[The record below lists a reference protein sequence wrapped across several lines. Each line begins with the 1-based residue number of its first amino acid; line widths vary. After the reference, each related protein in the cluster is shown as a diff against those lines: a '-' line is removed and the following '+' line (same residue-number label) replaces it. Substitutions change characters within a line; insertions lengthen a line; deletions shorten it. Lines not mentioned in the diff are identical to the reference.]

1 MGPCLKLPDGNDP
14 FAKTGSGQNV
24 QKSSKCS
31 KHSAVVVSHLQGNK
45 MMWNGVFGAL
55 LFINELEYTGADG
68 VFGAIYIY
76 INDRFTKTGSG
87 QT

>member
-1 MGPCLKLPDGNDP
+1 MLE
-14 FAKTGSGQNV
+14 T
-24 QKSSKCS
+24 
-31 KHSAVVVSHLQGNK
+31 SAVVVSHLQGNK

-76 INDRFTKTGSG
+76 I
-87 QT
+87 